1 MNADAVKDLIYQ
13 SCLAMDDERFDEYL
27 SLCTEDY
34 QYKVT
39 TYSPELRK
47 EMVWLE
53 QSRADLGAMFEMLP
67 EHVKPDGQFTRHAQ
81 VYRVAPNGSAGTLAV
96 TSALTLYFTT
106 DRGETRVFAIGRYND
121 VVDTTGPVPR
131 LKAREV
137 RLETRSLGAG
147 SQIPF

>member
-53 QSRADLGAMFEMLP
+53 QSRTDLGAMFE
-67 EHVKPDGQFTRHAQ
+67 
-81 VYRVAPNGSAGTLAV
+81 
-96 TSALTLYFTT
+96 
-106 DRGETRVFAIGRYND
+106 RYHQCNIAAEKRSN
-121 VVDTTGPVPR
+121 R
-131 LKAREV
+131 LKGPRKCEV
-137 RLETRSLGAG
+137 LQQLAEHGELHQHLGHYVRYLG
-147 SQIPF
+147 YP